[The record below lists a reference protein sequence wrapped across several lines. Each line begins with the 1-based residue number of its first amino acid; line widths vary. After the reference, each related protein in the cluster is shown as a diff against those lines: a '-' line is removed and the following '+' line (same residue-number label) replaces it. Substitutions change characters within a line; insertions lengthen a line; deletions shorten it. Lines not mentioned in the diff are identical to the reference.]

1 MNDADASPLMRQ
13 YREIKRGY
21 PDAVLLFRVG
31 DFYEM
36 FYEDAQ
42 IASKLLSIA
51 LTSRDKSS
59 ANPVPLCG
67 VPYHAAQAYIAK
79 LLKAGRTVAL
89 CEQVEDPKLAK
100 GLVRREVVRLY
111 TPGTLIDTE
120 LLSPGESHFLAAVAF
135 SDTTV
140 PSAKRQSVIGL
151 ACLDI
156 STGEFWMTEFQGTRA
171 EVQLMD
177 ELARLEPRELLHPD
191 SLANAGSCLSRLHGP
206 RLCAQP
212 SSSFNPKDAAQLL
225 QTQFAV
231 HSLDGFG
238 CRGLSSGIGAAGAIL
253 RYVRETQPTASL
265 AHLRRIQTRWS
276 SDAMHL
282 DSATIR
288 NLELVRPSGAGE
300 QRLGQEQP
308 TVLSVLDRTA
318 TAMGSR
324 LLRDW
329 LVRPLLNRE
338 AIHARLDAVGELKD
352 RIQQR
357 VSLRTLLRDVQDIA
371 RLSSRIT
378 LGVAGPRELLALK
391 QSASALPELRSH
403 LQPFRASLLVG
414 ALESWDDCRDVHD
427 AIEQAIKPDA
437 PMALRD
443 GGMIREGYHA
453 GVDELRKASTEGK
466 GWIASLEAKERER
479 TGIDSLKVRYNQ
491 VFGYYIEITKTHL
504 ARVPADYIRKQTLVN
519 AERFMTPELKDL
531 EERVTGAEIKLLA
544 LEQELFE
551 QLRGRL
557 ANEVPRL
564 QAMAQTVALLD
575 VLAGLAET
583 AALHRYVKP
592 LVDESSAILIREG
605 RHPVIEQLSSDL
617 IFVPNDTNLDCEDNR
632 LVILTGPNMAGKSTY
647 LRQVALIV
655 LLAQIGSFVPAAEA
669 RIGIVDRIFT
679 RVGASDNLAAGQS
692 TFMVEMIESAHILN
706 SATVR
711 SLILLD
717 EIGRGTSTYDGLSIA
732 WAIAEHIQDRRHLGA
747 RTLFATHYHEMTQLE
762 GLREGIRNYCVA
774 VQERDGDVV
783 FLRKIVPG
791 GADRSYGIHV
801 AKLAGL
807 PPTVIARAQ
816 QVLAQLEQPDTT
828 IENAAL
834 SSKEEPPPTSLPH
847 PHPIIEEMK
856 QIDLFSMTPLD
867 ALNRLA
873 DLQRRIGPTAQ
884 DDRGE

>member
-1 MNDADASPLMRQ
+1 MSDTETSPLMRQ

-21 PDAVLLFRVG
+21 PEAILLFRVG

-67 VPYHAAQAYIAK
+67 VPYHAVQGYIAK

-120 LLSPGESHFLAAVAF
+120 FLSPGESHFLAAVAF
-135 SDTTV
+135 SDATIL
-140 PSAKRQSVIGL
+140 SAKAQSVIGL
-151 ACLDI
+151 ACLDV
-156 STGEFWMTEFQGTRA
+156 STGEFWATEFQGAQA

-177 ELARLEPRELLHPD
+177 ELARLEPRELLLSD
-191 SLANAGSCLSRLHGP
+191 SRTNAGSCLTRLRGA

-212 SSSFNPKDAAQLL
+212 ATSFNPKDAAQLL

-238 CRGLSSGIGAAGAIL
+238 CRGLTVGIGAAGAVL
-253 RYVRETQPTASL
+253 RYVRDTQPTASL
-265 AHLRRIQTRWS
+265 SHLRRIHTRWS
-276 SDAMHL
+276 GDAMHL

-288 NLELVRPSGAGE
+288 NLELVRPLEAGE
-300 QRLGQEQP
+300 RLGRDQQ

-324 LLRDW
+324 LLREW
-329 LVRPLLNRE
+329 LIRPLLDRG

-357 VSLRTLLRDVQDIA
+357 VSLRTTLRDVQDIA
-371 RLSSRIT
+371 RLGSRVT

-391 QSASALPELRSH
+391 QSVSALPELRSH
-403 LQPFRASLLVG
+403 LQPFGASLLVDVQ
-414 ALESWDDCRDVHD
+414 ESWDDCRDVHD
-427 AIEQAIKPDA
+427 MVEQAVKPDA

-443 GGMIREGYHA
+443 GGVIREGYHA

-504 ARVPADYIRKQTLVN
+504 SRIPPDYIRKQTLVN

-531 EERVTGAEIKLLA
+531 EERVSGAEIKLLA

-551 QLRGRL
+551 QLRVRL
-557 ANEVPRL
+557 AREVPRL
-564 QAMAQTVALLD
+564 QTMAQTVALLD
-575 VLAGLAET
+575 VLASLAET

-592 LVDESSAILIREG
+592 LVDESSTILIREG
-605 RHPVIEQLSSDL
+605 RHPVVEQLSSDL
-617 IFVPNDTNLDCEDNR
+617 TFIPNDTVLDCESNR

-647 LRQVALIV
+647 LRQIALIV
-655 LLAQIGSFVPAAEA
+655 LLAQIGSFVPAVEA
-669 RIGIVDRIFT
+669 RIGLVDRIFT
-679 RVGASDNLAAGQS
+679 RVGASDNLVAGQS

-706 SATVR
+706 SATSR

-807 PPTVIARAQ
+807 PHVVIARAQ
-816 QVLAQLEQPDTT
+816 QVLAQLEQPDTM
-828 IENAAL
+828 IEETAL
-834 SSKEEPPPTSLPH
+834 SSEREPQHALLPH
-847 PHPIIEEMK
+847 PHPIIEEVK

-873 DLQRRIGPTAQ
+873 DLQRRISPPGQ
-884 DDRGE
+884 DGRRR

>member
-1 MNDADASPLMRQ
+1 
-13 YREIKRGY
+13 
-21 PDAVLLFRVG
+21 
-31 DFYEM
+31 
-36 FYEDAQ
+36 
-42 IASKLLSIA
+42 
-51 LTSRDKSS
+51 
-59 ANPVPLCG
+59 
-67 VPYHAAQAYIAK
+67 
-79 LLKAGRTVAL
+79 
-89 CEQVEDPKLAK
+89 
-100 GLVRREVVRLY
+100 
-111 TPGTLIDTE
+111 
-120 LLSPGESHFLAAVAF
+120 
-135 SDTTV
+135 
-140 PSAKRQSVIGL
+140 
-151 ACLDI
+151 
-156 STGEFWMTEFQGTRA
+156 
-171 EVQLMD
+171 MD
-177 ELARLEPRELLHPD
+177 ELARLEPREVLHPD
-191 SLANAGSCLSRLHGP
+191 STTNAGSCLTRLCGP

-212 SSSFNPKDAAQLL
+212 SASFNPKDAAQLL

-238 CRGLSSGIGAAGAIL
+238 CRGLSAGIGAAGAIL

-265 AHLRRIQTRWS
+265 AHIRRIHTRWS
-276 SDAMHL
+276 GHAMHL

-288 NLELVRPSGAGE
+288 NLELVRPLEAGE
-300 QRLGQEQP
+300 HRLQQDQP

-324 LLRDW
+324 LLRQW
-329 LVRPLLNRE
+329 LVRPLLDRG
-338 AIHARLDAVGELKD
+338 AIHDRLEAVGELKD
-352 RIQQR
+352 RIQPR
-357 VSLRTLLRDVQDIA
+357 VSLRAALRDVQDMA
-371 RLSSRIT
+371 RLGSRVT

-391 QSASALPELRSH
+391 QSVGTLPELRPH
-403 LQPFRASLLVG
+403 LQLFDSSLLAGVR
-414 ALESWDDCRDVHD
+414 ESWDDCRDVHD
-427 AIEQAIKPDA
+427 AIEQAVKPDA
-437 PMALRD
+437 PMSLRD
-443 GGMIREGYHA
+443 GGMIREGYHP

-491 VFGYYIEITKTHL
+491 VFGYYIEITKAHL
-504 ARVPADYIRKQTLVN
+504 ARIPHDYIRKQTLVN
-519 AERFMTPELKDL
+519 AERFMTPELKEL
-531 EERVTGAEIKLLA
+531 EERVTGAEMKLLA

-551 QLRGRL
+551 QLRVRL

-564 QAMAQTVALLD
+564 HAMAQTVALLD

-592 LVDESSAILIREG
+592 LVDESSTILIREG
-605 RHPVIEQLSSDL
+605 RHPVVEQLGSDL
-617 IFVPNDTNLDCEDNR
+617 IFVPNDTSLDCEGSR

-655 LLAQIGSFVPAAEA
+655 LLAQIGSFVPATEA
-669 RIGIVDRIFT
+669 RIGLVDRIFT

-706 SATVR
+706 SATSR

-807 PPTVIARAQ
+807 PTSVIERAQ
-816 QVLAQLEQPDTT
+816 EVLAQLEQTDSTT
-828 IENAAL
+828 PTPAL
-834 SSKEEPPPTSLPH
+834 PSEQKPTQVSLPH
-847 PHPIIEEMK
+847 AHPIVDEVR
-856 QIDLFSMTPLD
+856 QIDLFSMSPLD

-873 DLQRRIGPTAQ
+873 DLQRRAA
-884 DDRGE
+884 DSDK

>member
-1 MNDADASPLMRQ
+1 MSDADASPLMRQ

-21 PDAVLLFRVG
+21 PGAILLFRVG

-36 FYEDAQ
+36 FCADAQ
-42 IASKLLSIA
+42 IASQVLSIA

-67 VPYHAAQAYIAK
+67 VPYHAAQGYIAK

-120 LLSPGESHFLAAVAF
+120 FLLPGESHFLVAVAF
-135 SDTTV
+135 SDAMIS
-140 PSAKRQSVIGL
+140 SAKPQSVIGL
-151 ACLDI
+151 ACLDV
-156 STGEFWMTEFQGTRA
+156 STGEFWMTEFQGPQA
-171 EVQLMD
+171 EIQLMD
-177 ELARLEPRELLHPD
+177 ELARLEPREVLCQD
-191 SLANAGSCLSRLHGP
+191 SHAHAGSCLTRLSGP

-212 SSSFNPKDAAQLL
+212 SASFNAKDAAQLL

-238 CRGLSSGIGAAGAIL
+238 CRGLTAGIGAAGAVL
-253 RYVRETQPTASL
+253 RYFRETQPTASL
-265 AHLRRIQTRWS
+265 AHIRRIHTRWS
-276 SDAMHL
+276 GDAMHL

-288 NLELVRPSGAGE
+288 NLELVRPLGAGE
-300 QRLGQEQP
+300 QRSGQAQS

-318 TAMGSR
+318 TSMGSR
-324 LLRDW
+324 LMRDW
-329 LVRPLLNRE
+329 LVRPLVDRG
-338 AIHARLDAVGELKD
+338 AIHARLEAVAELKD

-357 VSLRTLLRDVQDIA
+357 VSLRATLRDVQDIA
-371 RLSSRIT
+371 RLGSRVS
-378 LGVAGPRELLALK
+378 LGVVGPRELLALK
-391 QSASALPELRSH
+391 QSVSALPELRS
-403 LQPFRASLLVG
+403 LLRSFGASLLAGVH
-414 ALESWDDCRDVHD
+414 ESWDDCRDVHD
-427 AIEQAIKPDA
+427 AIDQALKADA
-437 PMALRD
+437 PLSLRD

-491 VFGYYIEITKTHL
+491 VFGYYIEITKTNL
-504 ARVPADYIRKQTLVN
+504 TRIPPDYIRKQTLVN
-519 AERFMTPELKDL
+519 AERFMTPELKEL

-551 QLRGRL
+551 QLRVHL

-564 QAMAQTVALLD
+564 HAMAQAVALLD
-575 VLAGLAET
+575 VLASLAET
-583 AALHRYVKP
+583 AALHHYVKP
-592 LVDESSAILIREG
+592 LVDESTTILIREG
-605 RHPVIEQLSSDL
+605 RHPVVEQLSSDL
-617 IFVPNDTNLDCEDNR
+617 TFVPNDTSLDCEGNR

-655 LLAQIGSFVPAAEA
+655 LLAQIGSFVPATEA
-669 RIGIVDRIFT
+669 RIGLVDRIFT

-706 SATVR
+706 SATSR

-732 WAIAEHIQDRRHLGA
+732 WAIAEHIQDRRYLGA

-783 FLRKIVPG
+783 FLRKIVLG

-828 IENAAL
+828 IEDRSI
-834 SSKEEPPPTSLPH
+834 SSEKEPSRASLPQ
-847 PHPIIEEMK
+847 PHPIIEEVK

-873 DLQRRIGPTAQ
+873 DLQRRIGPTSQ
-884 DDRGE
+884 DDREK